1 MIGAPGFN
9 IVHQTVAR
17 NPVARA
23 IARQRIEAGVRD
35 FSIRLHLLAERE
47 YVAADG
53 MAAARVLMVA
63 HEVLAQHDQASSP
76 AARVIFGAIS
86 ALRQLAERHWL
97 WRRLD
102 ANAIDAGLDHAA
114 EVAKTATA
122 VDLQRAWAKVDRLDA
137 LSALAASAPGTGQ
150 GPQA

>member
-9 IVHQTVAR
+9 IVHQNVAR

-23 IARQRIEAGVRD
+23 VARQRIEAGVRD

-53 MAAARVLMVA
+53 VAAARVLMVA
-63 HEVLAQHDQASSP
+63 YEVLAQHGLADSP
-76 AARVIFGAIS
+76 QARVICGAIS
-86 ALRQLAERHWL
+86 ALRQLAERRWL
-97 WRRLD
+97 WRCLD
-102 ANAIDAGLDHAA
+102 ANAVDTGLDHAA
-114 EVAKTATA
+114 EVAKAASA

-137 LSALAASAPGTGQ
+137 LAAPAGGAAP
-150 GPQA
+150 